1 MQRALRSCLA
11 GLLFAAAATPQARA
25 DEPAPIVAV
34 FLMESRG
41 SPLSGDEL
49 VGLTD
54 YMSTLLGAKGRF
66 QIIPRG
72 EIRKRLVDQKSK
84 SHKSCYDRA
93 CQIEIGREL
102 AAQYTINSSITKVG
116 SRCLITAQL
125 FDLSKAITEA
135 TASEKVSCDP
145 DELIEGVESIAEQ
158 FGAEMSA
165 GVQPDAAVADAAP
178 PPQPAPPPR
187 TAEPDEELKS
197 PDWDEQ
203 PTAGGATDAA
213 GAPSAAVEADTG
225 WAMGAGITGI
235 ISAVGVLGLSVGA
248 ALNVDDTLPSMSMG
262 GTATLG
268 LIVFGPVVSAGARSP
283 SGAGVHGST
292 GLKVGGWVSYGLGV
306 GNAVLL
312 LLMGAASAAGDD
324 AVLEDASMAGL
335 ITVTGLLGATSL
347 TLFSIDAFIARG
359 QAARQMAV
367 QSTGADAGLRI
378 APVFAPIAPP
388 AQHPGAAG
396 MSIGLAG
403 SF

>member
-1 MQRALRSCLA
+1 
-11 GLLFAAAATPQARA
+11 
-25 DEPAPIVAV
+25 VAV

-54 YMSTLLGAKGRF
+54 YMSTLLGAKGKF

-84 SHKSCYDRA
+84 SHKNCYDRA

-116 SRCLITAQL
+116 TKCLITAQL
-125 FDLSKAITEA
+125 FDLRKAITEA
-135 TASEKVSCDP
+135 TANEKVSCDP
-145 DELIEGVESIAEQ
+145 DDLIVGVESIAKQ
-158 FGAEMSA
+158 FGAEMAA
-165 GVQPDAAVADAAP
+165 GETADTAVADAAP
-178 PPQPAPPPR
+178 QPEPAPPP
-187 TAEPDEELKS
+187 TPAPPPSGEQPDAADLKS
-197 PDWDEQ
+197 PRDDWSAQ
-203 PTAGGATDAA
+203 PTGDGAGSGAA
-213 GAPSAAVEADTG
+213 AAVEEKADTG

-248 ALNVDDTLPSMSMG
+248 AVNVDDTLTSMSMG

-283 SGAGVHGST
+283 TGEGVHGST
-292 GLKVGGWVSYGLGV
+292 GLKVGGWVTYGLGV
-306 GNAVLL
+306 ANAVTL

-324 AVLEDASMAGL
+324 VLLDDATMAGL

-367 QSTGADAGLRI
+367 RSSDQDAGLRI

-396 MSIGLAG
+396 MSVGLAG